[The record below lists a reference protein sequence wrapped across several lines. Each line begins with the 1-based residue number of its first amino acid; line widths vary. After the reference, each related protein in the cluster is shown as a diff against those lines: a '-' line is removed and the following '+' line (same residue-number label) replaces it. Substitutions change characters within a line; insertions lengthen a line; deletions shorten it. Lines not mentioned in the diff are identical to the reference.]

1 MRARKK
7 EKKVCFRMSD
17 EMYRQLYLLANLMG
31 LSVSDLLRYSSIRLL
46 DDLTRSMMTLSSRQ
60 NRDVDSDVP

>member
-7 EKKVCFRMSD
+7 EKKICFRMSD
-17 EMYRQLYLLANLMG
+17 EMYRQLHLLASLMG